1 MQQRSHISLY
11 ELQRSVKLSVEER
24 FPIPVWVSAE
34 ISEMKV
40 NYSGHCY
47 MELVEKGEN
56 DGVPKAQ
63 ARATIWRTAYSRL
76 AAEFLARTNQ
86 QLASGVKILARAMVS
101 FHEIY
106 GFSLNIIDIDPSYT
120 LGEVE
125 RQRQLTIA
133 QLKQDG
139 VWDMNRQLAMPP
151 VVQRVAVVSSANAAG
166 YQDFC
171 NELSLYAYRVS
182 IRLFDAQMQGAL
194 AEESIVAALER
205 IAELSEE
212 LDAVVII
219 RGGGSASDLN
229 CFNGYRLSSHVAQFP
244 LPVITG
250 IGHDK
255 DVSVCDMVAH
265 TSLKTPTAVAAW
277 IVDKMAQAE
286 AALDRAALQLRDSA
300 LAATR
305 HHQILLERVMAE
317 VLRSANESLTR
328 SATQLTAIEERLPLV
343 AEAFISRQKARIDSA
358 TALVESNSPRR
369 IMQLGFSV
377 VRSEGH
383 AVTSAESLADGAR
396 LDIEM
401 ADGVITATVDKNRR

>member
-24 FPIPVWVSAE
+24 FPLPVWVSAE

-63 ARATIWRTAYSRL
+63 ARATIWRTAYSRI

-106 GFSLNIIDIDPSYT
+106 GFSLNITDIDPSYT

-125 RQRQLTIA
+125 RQRQLTIE
-133 QLKQDG
+133 QLKRDG
-139 VWDMNRQLAMPP
+139 VWDMNRQLTMPP

-171 NELSLYAYRVS
+171 NELSAYAYRVS
-182 IRLFDAQMQGAL
+182 VRLFDAQMQGAM

-205 IAELSEE
+205 IAESDEE
-212 LDAVVII
+212 FDAVVII

-265 TSLKTPTAVAAW
+265 TQLKTPTAVAAW
-277 IVDKMAQAE
+277 IIDKMAQAE
-286 AALDRAALQLRDSA
+286 AALDKAALQLRDSA

-305 HHQILLERVMAE
+305 RHQILLERVMAE

-328 SATQLTAIEERLPLV
+328 RTAQLAAIEERLPLV
-343 AEAFISRQKARIDSA
+343 AEAFIARHKARIDSVA
-358 TALVESNSPRR
+358 ALVESNSPRR

-383 AVTSAESLADGAR
+383 AVTSAASLADGAR

-401 ADGVITATVDKNRR
+401 ADGVLTATVDKKQR

>member
-24 FPIPVWVSAE
+24 FPLPVWVSAE

-56 DGVPKAQ
+56 DGAPKAQ

-76 AAEFLARTNQ
+76 AAEFIARTNQ

-171 NELSLYAYRVS
+171 NELWSYAYRVS

-212 LDAVVII
+212 FDAVVII

-305 HHQILLERVMAE
+305 RHQILLERVMAE

-343 AEAFISRQKARIDSA
+343 FEAFISRQKARIDSA

-369 IMQLGFSV
+369 IMLLGFSV
-377 VRSEGH
+377 VRSEGY